1 MRRAIPSFTVE
12 VRRRPRLAT
21 NSSLSIQPSETKIPQ
36 AGVERESH
44 RVTAAAF
51 EAEKSYQFPV
61 DVSASRPKGRIL
73 PSLVPE
79 EPLRRQ
85 LRDVSLPSS
94 TSDPTSRAQKRPPVR
109 AKKGKDQTSK
119 SPQNSESWSDQT
131 APLVDNLSAASRR
144 SSGVPLDEGTG
155 ASPIAPSQIG
165 ENAGGL
171 ALRSKAKR
179 RDKMPT
185 SFDDSKATPSLKD
198 QRFRTGTDSLPTPL
212 PSIDESSR
220 QSRKRTIMGRYV
232 FGDELKPGE
241 RWKRRLLR
249 PR

>member
-1 MRRAIPSFTVE
+1 LRRAIPSFTVE
-12 VRRRPRLAT
+12 VRRRPRLTT
-21 NSSLSIQPSETKIPQ
+21 NSNLSVQPSETKIPQ
-36 AGVERESH
+36 AGVQRESH
-44 RVTAAAF
+44 PVAAAAF
-51 EAEKSYQFPV
+51 EAEKSNQFPV
-61 DVSASRPKGRIL
+61 DVAASRPKGRIL

-85 LRDVSLPSS
+85 LRDASLPSS
-94 TSDPTSRAQKRPPVR
+94 MSDPTSRAQKRPPVR
-109 AKKGKDQTSK
+109 AKKGKQTSK

-131 APLVDNLSAASRR
+131 APLVDNLSAASLR

-165 ENAGGL
+165 EKNAGGL